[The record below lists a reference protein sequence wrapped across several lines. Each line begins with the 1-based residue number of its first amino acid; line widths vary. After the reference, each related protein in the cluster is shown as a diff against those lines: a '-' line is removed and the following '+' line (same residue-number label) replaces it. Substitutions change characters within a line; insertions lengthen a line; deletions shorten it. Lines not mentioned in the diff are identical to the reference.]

1 MAILVSEHAWI
12 KVEQFLLL
20 LGYLAALRAAN
31 PFCYSHTGT
40 TIHTENNHSTTTF
53 QCVFICSPQL
63 ERSCISCQQYL
74 AIDGTFL
81 KCFYVQTLLLSVT
94 VGANGLY
101 LLLEWAFVESKNTN
115 LWEYYVRHLH
125 YCVLQ
130 ILTSTIMSG
139 LDNEMLSVEDFPGGN
154 VTQLF
159 CLLHLKAN
167 FIRHRDQKHV
177 ALFQRIA
184 NWTTINELR

>member
-1 MAILVSEHAWI
+1 MVHLTERRAWRTRRVHTAEYRGKPDFFVILCLECIQYEYTHTH
-12 KVEQFLLL
+12 
-20 LGYLAALRAAN
+20 
-31 PFCYSHTGT
+31 PFCYSHTET

-63 ERSCISCQQYL
+63 ERLCISCQQYL

-94 VGANGLY
+94 VGANDLY

-115 LWEYYVRHLH
+115 VWEYYVRHLH
-125 YCVLQ
+125 YFVLQ

-139 LDNEMLSVEDFPGGN
+139 LEKEMLSVEDFPGRN
-154 VTQLF
+154 VT
-159 CLLHLKAN
+159 
-167 FIRHRDQKHV
+167 
-177 ALFQRIA
+177 
-184 NWTTINELR
+184 